1 MVLLLEGLD
10 LSLSLFCLAYPDLVG
25 VLCIFEIFSVV
36 VVLDDFSLDVLLG
49 VAILSLVLL
58 VEKTQLS
65 HRFLQITQ
73 LLLGLF
79 YSQLN
84 IC

>member
-10 LSLSLFCLAYPDLVG
+10 LSLSLFCLPYPNLVG
-25 VLCIFEIFSVV
+25 VLCIFEILDVV
-36 VVLDDFSLDVLLG
+36 VVLDDFGLDVLLG
-49 VAILSLVLL
+49 VAIFSLILL
-58 VEKTQLS
+58 VKKSQLS